1 MGKRIVIIQGHPD
14 PAGHHYG
21 HALARAYAQGAAE
34 AGHEL
39 KQIDVAQLDFP
50 LIRTYDDFY
59 AGSLPDTLREAQDA
73 IGWAQHLVLF
83 YPLWHGTMPALFK
96 GFLEQVLRPGF
107 AFTESEGDRMPGKA
121 LTGRSAR
128 IVVTMGMPAF
138 IYRWFFH
145 AHGLK
150 ALEKSILGL
159 CGIKPVR
166 HTLIGM
172 VEGNPARREKWLG
185 KMRELGTKGK

>member
-1 MGKRIVIIQGHPD
+1 MGKRTVIIQGHPD
-14 PAGHHYG
+14 PAGSHYG
-21 HALARAYAQGAAE
+21 HALARAYARGATE
-34 AGHEL
+34 AGHEV
-39 KQIDVAQLDFP
+39 KHIEVAQLDFP
-50 LIRTYDDFY
+50 LIRTYDEFY
-59 AGSLPDTLREAQDA
+59 SGTLPETLREAQDA
-73 IGWAQHLVLF
+73 IGWAQHLALF

-107 AFTESEGDRMPGKA
+107 AFTESAEDRMPGKG

-128 IVVTMGMPAF
+128 IVVTMGMPSF

-150 ALEKSILGL
+150 GLEKSILGF

-166 HTLIGM
+166 HSMIGM
-172 VEGNPARREKWLG
+172 VEGNPAHREKWLV
-185 KMRELGTKGK
+185 KMRELGAKGK

>member
-14 PAGHHYG
+14 PAGNHYG
-21 HALARAYAQGAAE
+21 HALARAYARGAAA
-34 AGHEL
+34 AGHEV
-39 KQIDVAQLDFP
+39 KQIEVARLDFP
-50 LIRTYDDFY
+50 LIRTYDEFY
-59 AGSLPDTLREAQDA
+59 GGTLPESLREAQDA
-73 IGWAQHLVLF
+73 IGWAEHLVLF

-107 AFTESEGDRMPGKA
+107 AFSSGAEGRMPGKG

-128 IVVTMGMPAF
+128 IVVTMGMPSF
-138 IYRWFFH
+138 IYRWYFH

-150 ALEKSILGL
+150 GLEKSILRF

-166 HTLIGM
+166 HSLIGM
-172 VEGNPARREKWLG
+172 VEESQSRREKWLE
-185 KMRELGTKGK
+185 KMQDYGAKGI

>member
-14 PAGHHYG
+14 PAGNHYG
-21 HALARAYAQGAAE
+21 HALARAYARGATD
-34 AGHEL
+34 AGHEI
-39 KQIDVAQLDFP
+39 KQIAVAQLDFP
-50 LIRTYDDFY
+50 LIRTYAEFY
-59 AGSLPDTLREAQDA
+59 SGTLPETLREAQDA
-73 IGWAQHLVLF
+73 IGWAQHLALF
-83 YPLWHGTMPALFK
+83 YPIWHGTMPALFK

-107 AFTESEGDRMPGKA
+107 AFTESADSRMPGKG

-128 IVVTMGMPAF
+128 IVVTMGMPSF

-150 ALEKSILGL
+150 GLEKSILGF

-166 HTLIGM
+166 HSLIGM
-172 VEGNPARREKWLG
+172 VEENAARREKWLE
-185 KMRELGTKGK
+185 KMREYGSKGV